1 MKNIFI
7 FIIIGFVLF
16 LLWKWGIFESAIAL
30 ISLLV
35 VGAGT
40 TLKQRKDDIKEKQK
54 EIDKIV
60 EDFKEQKEQDDKV
73 TKRLLEE
80 VNKNEK
86 DINDK
91 SLGDLIRSANDR
103 LRKSG
108 EDMDK

>member
-16 LLWKWGIFESAIAL
+16 LLWKWGIFGSAIAL